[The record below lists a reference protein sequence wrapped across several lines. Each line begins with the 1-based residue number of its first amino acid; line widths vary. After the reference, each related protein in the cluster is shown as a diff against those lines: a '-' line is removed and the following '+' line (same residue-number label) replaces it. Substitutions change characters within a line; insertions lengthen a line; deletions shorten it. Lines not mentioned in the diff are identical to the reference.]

1 MRISDWSSDV
11 CSSDL
16 MRVGLTREGV
26 AEWGFR
32 QEVPKEAR
40 LERARHMRLSGRFR
54 ADFNY
59 SNLCYIALGLATE
72 RLSNRS
78 LNELMLEAIFE
89 PAGMGDS
96 LSSGFGSPPPP
107 GCAEPH
113 MPIDGAARRVA
124 ELTGPNSEGSARV
137 YLSARDAVKWM
148 EWLIAADR
156 APDGQAQQALATIM
170 SPQTA
175 IGAADL
181 RQAPEGGET
190 AYGMGFVITN
200 FAGGRLLSHE
210 IGRAHV

>member
-89 PAGMGDS
+89 PAGM
-96 LSSGFGSPPPP
+96 
-107 GCAEPH
+107 
-113 MPIDGAARRVA
+113 
-124 ELTGPNSEGSARV
+124 
-137 YLSARDAVKWM
+137 
-148 EWLIAADR
+148 
-156 APDGQAQQALATIM
+156 
-170 SPQTA
+170 
-175 IGAADL
+175 
-181 RQAPEGGET
+181 
-190 AYGMGFVITN
+190 
-200 FAGGRLLSHE
+200 E
-210 IGRAHV
+210 IGRASCRERGCQYG